1 MKREITK
8 KEAENKIKD
17 FFSSSDFS
25 PIGLKKIIKLA
36 NKYGIR
42 LKEKRRLFCKSCLS
56 PLRGK
61 VRISKTHKTVL
72 CSSCRKTNKFRI
84 S

>member
-1 MKREITK
+1 MKKELSK
-8 KEAENKIKD
+8 KEAERKINE

-25 PIGLKKIIKLA
+25 SQETKKIIRLA
-36 NKYGIR
+36 NKHRIR
-42 LKEKRRLFCKSCLS
+42 LKENRRLFCKSCLS